1 MAVEIDY
8 IANSPVNLYNIHPLF
23 QCLNNLLNHSD
34 LFVILDLIVVLK
46 GAS

>member
-23 QCLNNLLNHSD
+23 QCLNNLLN